1 MSASVPYQSEPFTS
15 EGVSAVPADATKSF
29 AKAVWWLAL
38 GASVFSVVLGVIML
52 VWPEATLKVVAALF
66 GIWLL
71 LHGIVRIVQAITA
84 TARDGAERAILGV
97 IGVFFVV
104 AGVIA
109 LRNLLVTLTL
119 LVTLVGL
126 MWLIGGILELISA
139 LGNRDRTYRGWG
151 IALGV
156 LSIIAALVVLLWP
169 DISVVAF
176 VYLTGAWLI
185 FMGLIQVGM
194 VFWARRAITAA

>member
-15 EGVSAVPADATKSF
+15 EAAPADATRSF

-38 GASVFSVVLGVIML
+38 GASVFSVVLGVVML

-66 GIWLL
+66 GVWLL

-84 TARDGAERAILGV
+84 TARDGAERALLGV

-139 LGNRDRTYRGWG
+139 FGGSDRQYRGWG

-156 LSIIAALVVLLWP
+156 ISIVAALVVLLWP

-185 FMGLIQVGM
+185 FIGLIQVGM
-194 VFWARRAITAA
+194 VFWARRAITA